1 MVHPLP
7 IDAVLPEL
15 LGTLKR
21 ECRAVLEAPP
31 GAGKTT
37 RVPLA
42 ILEAGIVEGRI
53 LVLEP
58 RRVAARSAAERM
70 ASMLGEPLGMR
81 VGYRIRGDARVS
93 DQTRIEVVTEGILT
107 RILNQDPGLEGIGL
121 VIFDEFHE
129 RSIHSDLGLALCLE
143 VAGALR
149 EDLRLLVMS
158 ATLDGG
164 AVAALMEA
172 AVIRSE
178 GRTFPVEIR
187 HAGRPLPP
195 NTPVEASLS
204 DTVLSALEETEGGV
218 LAFLPGE
225 PEIHRAMARL
235 TGRIPKGAVLR
246 PLYGAL
252 PFAEQRAAIAPEP
265 GSRKIVLATAI
276 AETSLTIEDV
286 RVVVDAGLARR
297 SRFDPGIGM
306 ARLVTETASRAEIE
320 QRRGRAGRVAPGVC
334 YRLWTKAEEGRRPS
348 YAPPEIT
355 VGDLA
360 GLALDL
366 ARWGARTPGD
376 VPFLTQPGEGP
387 FAAARRLLMDLGSLD
402 GNGAITAHGQRLAR
416 LPLHPRLA
424 HMLTEAGSDAAG
436 LAALLS
442 DRDPMRGV
450 GADLTPRL
458 AALRHGDPRAN
469 RGALAR
475 IRAET
480 GRLGRHA
487 GPNTGLSTAQAVAL
501 AYPDRI
507 GLRRPGDDPRY
518 VLSGGSGGWLDP
530 EDTLAGQRMIVAI
543 ETDGDRRQAR
553 IRQAVAISEAELRE
567 VHGARIAWREVCDWS
582 RREGRVLARRQ
593 ERFGALVLDDRIW
606 RDAPIEALSRAML
619 DGVRELGLVWSRS
632 AARFRARVTLARK
645 EDPSFPDV
653 SDAALIAALEDWLLP
668 HLGGILSAEAWRG
681 FDLLPALNA
690 MLDWKQQRQL
700 DAMAPAHFTTP
711 LGRKIPIDYGAD
723 VPTIEVRLQELFGVT
738 AHPMTS
744 GMALRVAL
752 LSPAGRPVQVT
763 TDLPGF
769 WATSYGDVRKDMR
782 GRYPKHSWPED
793 PTTASPT
800 VRPRRRG
807 G

>member
-1 MVHPLP
+1 
-7 IDAVLPEL
+7 
-15 LGTLKR
+15 
-21 ECRAVLEAPP
+21 
-31 GAGKTT
+31 
-37 RVPLA
+37 
-42 ILEAGIVEGRI
+42 
-53 LVLEP
+53 
-58 RRVAARSAAERM
+58 
-70 ASMLGEPLGMR
+70 
-81 VGYRIRGDARVS
+81 
-93 DQTRIEVVTEGILT
+93 
-107 RILNQDPGLEGIGL
+107 
-121 VIFDEFHE
+121 
-129 RSIHSDLGLALCLE
+129 
-143 VAGALR
+143 
-149 EDLRLLVMS
+149 
-158 ATLDGG
+158 
-164 AVAALMEA
+164 
-172 AVIRSE
+172 
-178 GRTFPVEIR
+178 
-187 HAGRPLPP
+187 
-195 NTPVEASLS
+195 
-204 DTVLSALEETEGGV
+204 
-218 LAFLPGE
+218 
-225 PEIHRAMARL
+225 
-235 TGRIPKGAVLR
+235 
-246 PLYGAL
+246 
-252 PFAEQRAAIAPEP
+252 
-265 GSRKIVLATAI
+265 
-276 AETSLTIEDV
+276 
-286 RVVVDAGLARR
+286 
-297 SRFDPGIGM
+297 
-306 ARLVTETASRAEIE
+306 
-320 QRRGRAGRVAPGVC
+320 
-334 YRLWTKAEEGRRPS
+334 
-348 YAPPEIT
+348 
-355 VGDLA
+355 
-360 GLALDL
+360 
-366 ARWGARTPGD
+366 
-376 VPFLTQPGEGP
+376 
-387 FAAARRLLMDLGSLD
+387 
-402 GNGAITAHGQRLAR
+402 
-416 LPLHPRLA
+416 
-424 HMLTEAGSDAAG
+424 
-436 LAALLS
+436 
-442 DRDPMRGV
+442 
-450 GADLTPRL
+450 
-458 AALRHGDPRAN
+458 
-469 RGALAR
+469 
-475 IRAET
+475 
-480 GRLGRHA
+480 
-487 GPNTGLSTAQAVAL
+487 GLSTAQAVAL

-567 VHGARIAWREVCDWS
+567 VHGTRIAWREVCDWS

-668 HLGGILSAEAWRG
+668 HLGGIRSAEAWRG

-807 G
+807 A